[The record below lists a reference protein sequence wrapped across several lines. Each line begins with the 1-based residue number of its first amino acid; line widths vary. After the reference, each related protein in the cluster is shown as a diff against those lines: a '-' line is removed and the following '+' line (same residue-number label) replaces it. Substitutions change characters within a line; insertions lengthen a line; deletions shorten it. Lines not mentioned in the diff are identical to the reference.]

1 MTPRQ
6 VWNRCYGDFLMPSRL
21 AAYRALLTAALAA
34 GYTIVSVE
42 RAWDLLTG
50 PGLDPAGRYLVLRH
64 DIDTG
69 PATAGAMWRI
79 ERELGVSGSYYFR
92 LSTLDPELMAAIA
105 AAGSE
110 ASYHYEELATVA
122 KRHRPR
128 TAAAA
133 LALVPEAQDR
143 FRHNLERL
151 RGRTGLAFRTVA
163 SHGDFV
169 NRKLGLMNWTI
180 LADRAFRASVGV
192 ELETYDAA
200 FMDHVTSRHADTTYP
215 RFWTTQPP
223 PQTAIERGEPVVYL
237 LVHPGAWRTQPWGS
251 VRGNL
256 RRVVEGLSYANPIR
270 LSSRG

>member
-21 AAYRALLTAALAA
+21 PAYRALLEAALEA
-34 GYTIVSVE
+34 GYAIVSVE
-42 RAWDLLTG
+42 GAWAAIEAG
-50 PGLDPAGRYLVLRH
+50 RLDPAGRTLVLRH

-69 PATAGAMWRI
+69 PLTAGAMWRI
-79 ERELGVSGSYYFR
+79 ERDLGVGSSYYFR
-92 LSTLDPELMAAIA
+92 LSTLDLGLMAEIA
-105 AAGSE
+105 AGGSE

-128 TAAAA
+128 TTAAA

-151 RGRTGLAFRTVA
+151 RGQTGLPFRTVA

-180 LADRAFRASVGV
+180 LADPAFRAAVGID
-192 ELETYDAA
+192 LETYDEA
-200 FMDHVTSRHADTTYP
+200 FMGHVTSRHADTTYP

-223 PQTAIERGEPVVYL
+223 PQTAIATGEPVVYL
-237 LVHPGAWRTQPWGS
+237 LVHPGAWRVTPWRS
-251 VRGNL
+251 VVGNL
-256 RRVVEGLSYANPIR
+256 RRIREGIAYANPLR
-270 LSSRG
+270 LPGRT

>member
-21 AAYRALLTAALAA
+21 PAYRALLETALGA

-42 RAWDLLTG
+42 GAWASIRAG
-50 PGLDPAGRYLVLRH
+50 RLDPAGRTLVLRH

-79 ERELGVSGSYYFR
+79 EQELGVSSSYYFR
-92 LSTLDPELMAAIA
+92 LSTLDLDLMAEIA

-128 TAAAA
+128 TAADAVH
-133 LALVPEAQDR
+133 LVPEAQDL
-143 FRHNLERL
+143 FRRNLERL

-169 NRKLGLMNWTI
+169 NRKLGLLNWTI
-180 LADRAFRASVGV
+180 LQEPAFRAAVGID
-192 ELETYDAA
+192 LETYDAA

-223 PQTAIERGEPVVYL
+223 PQTAIARGEPVVYL
-237 LVHPGAWRTQPWGS
+237 LVHPGAWHVTPWRS
-251 VRGNL
+251 ALGNL
-256 RRVVEGLSYANPIR
+256 RRIREGIAYANPLR
-270 LSSRG
+270 LPDRT